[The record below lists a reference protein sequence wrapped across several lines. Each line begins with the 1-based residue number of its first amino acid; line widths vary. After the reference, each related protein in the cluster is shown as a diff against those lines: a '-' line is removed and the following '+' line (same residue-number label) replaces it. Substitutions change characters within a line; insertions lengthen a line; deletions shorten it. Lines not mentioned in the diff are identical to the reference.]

1 MTVTHSPNVLLVG
14 GPSELDGHRTRY
26 VADTEEKVKVFR
38 GHRYDHFEP
47 TPEISVRDGQEFRVF
62 VWTQCT
68 YVAE

>member
-1 MTVTHSPNVLLVG
+1 MTNPPNVLLVG
-14 GPSELDGHRTRY
+14 GPSELDSQRVRY
-26 VADTEEKVKVFR
+26 VANTDEKVKVFR

-47 TPEISVRDGQEFRVF
+47 TTEVRVEDGREFRVF